1 MARGPTAKQRMFADA
16 LYPRA
21 KGNQTLAARLAK
33 YKGDAAQLAVQGS
46 RNMRNKHV
54 KRLLDEQHEAMLQ
67 ASLETYAAALSAT
80 EREAFLTKDGKVVY
94 SGPQPNWKVKLEAA
108 RRVVEYC
115 QQSSADET
123 SSKVEGEPTN
133 ENTELEQKVGSL
145 SSTDRELLGRTCEID
160 ERLSEV
166 DRQLADDTNGPE
178 RKNEN

>member
-1 MARGPTAKQRMFADA
+1 MQ
-16 LYPRA
+16 
-21 KGNQTLAARLAK
+21 NE
-33 YKGDAAQLAVQGS
+33 
-46 RNMRNKHV
+46 NI
-54 KRLLDEQHEAMLQ
+54 KRLLKEKYEAMLEP
-67 ASLETYAAALSAT
+67 SLETYAAALSAT
-80 EREAFLTKDGKVVY
+80 ERQAFLTKDGKVVY

>member
-1 MARGPTAKQRMFADA
+1 MARSLTVKQRRFVGA
-16 LYPRA
+16 LLGPA
-21 KGNQTLAARLAK
+21 NFNQSLAAKIAG
-33 YKGDAAQLAVQGS
+33 YAGDDLSLAVQGC
-46 RNMRNKHV
+46 RNMQNENI
-54 KRLLDEQHEAMLQ
+54 KRLLKEKYEAMLEP
-67 ASLETYAAALSAT
+67 SLETYAAALSAT
-80 EREAFLTKDGKVVY
+80 ERQAFLTKDGKVVY

-108 RRVVEYC
+108 RRVVEFC